1 MTRYKR
7 IILHAGLHKTGTT
20 SVQENCAR
28 YAELLQQHGIVYPS
42 FSFRERRINNHSDP
56 LAGVFSSRPMA
67 YGMVRRQ
74 GVEDDPSVAIAAFT
88 EQFDAILAEPRGET
102 LLLSAEMV
110 ADFNTDDIGALKK
123 RLLQSTDRL
132 QVIAYVR
139 SPQSSLA
146 SILQQRALAGFA
158 GKPQDLTDV
167 VRNRFERLQKAFPDT
182 LEPQNFHQAVL
193 HPGGLVGHFLELIG
207 LPRSSIES
215 LDFSHANSRISA
227 EAYRLIEAIN
237 LAYPHGSSEEHRV
250 KRHYQDMRSLQAL
263 PGQTFR
269 IDASEDQELVAALAS
284 ESTWLE
290 RELGWTFPEAPTDAG
305 GELWQLPTLLELEAA
320 IGKLGSAPLRRCATD
335 ALETQARAI
344 EGGNPET
351 AAILRFIA
359 GKLHRSGDCP
369 SALALDRLGADY
381 FKFAA
386 LQFEQVAPET
396 AYYLMSLAGEL
407 RPDAPFINERIRHY
421 REKLGQK

>member
-1 MTRYKR
+1 MTRYPR

-28 YAELLQQHGIVYPS
+28 HAELLQEHGIVYPS

-56 LAGVFSSRPMA
+56 LAGVFSSRPLA

-74 GVEDDPSVAIAAFT
+74 GVEDDPSVAISAFT
-88 EQFDAILAEPRGET
+88 EQLEAILAEPRGET
-102 LLLSAEMV
+102 LVLSAEMV
-110 ADFNTDDIGALKK
+110 ADFNPDDIGALKK

-146 SILQQRALAGFA
+146 SILQQRALAGIA
-158 GKPQDLTDV
+158 GKPRDLTDV
-167 VRNRFERLQKAFPDT
+167 VRNRFERLQRAFPDA

-207 LPRSSIES
+207 LPRSTIET
-215 LDFSHANSRISA
+215 LAFSHANSRISA

-237 LAYPHGSSEEHRV
+237 LAYPHGTSEQHGV
-250 KRHYQDMRSLQAL
+250 KRHYHDMRSLQAL

-269 IDASEDQELVAALAS
+269 IDASDDQDLVAALAR
-284 ESTWLE
+284 ESAWLE
-290 RELGWTFPEAPTDAG
+290 QELGWTFPETPKEAG
-305 GELWQLPTLLELEAA
+305 AELWQLPTLLELEAA
-320 IGKLGSAPLRRCATD
+320 ISKLGSAPLRRCATD
-335 ALETQARAI
+335 ALEIQARAI
-344 EGGNPET
+344 QGDNLET
-351 AAILRFIA
+351 ATILRFIA
-359 GKLHRSGDCP
+359 SKLDRSGDCP
-369 SALALDRLGADY
+369 TALALDRLGADH

-407 RPDAPFINERIRHY
+407 RPDAPFINERMRHY

>member
-1 MTRYKR
+1 MTRYPR

-28 YAELLQQHGIVYPS
+28 HAELLQQHGIVYPS
-42 FSFRERRINNHSDP
+42 FNFRERRINNHSDP
-56 LAGVFSSRPMA
+56 LAGVFSSRPLA

-74 GVEDDPSVAIAAFT
+74 GVEDDPSVAISAFT

-110 ADFNTDDIGALKK
+110 ADFNPDDVGALKQ
-123 RLLQSTDRL
+123 RLLESTDRL
-132 QVIAYVR
+132 QVVAYVR

-146 SILQQRALAGFA
+146 SILQQRALAGIA
-158 GKPQDLTDV
+158 GTPQDLTDV
-167 VRNRFERLQKAFPDT
+167 VRNRFERLQRAFPDI
-182 LEPQNFHQAVL
+182 LELHNFHQAVL

-207 LPRSSIES
+207 LPPGIISS

-237 LAYPHGSSEEHRV
+237 LAYPHGGSAEHGV
-250 KRHYQDMRSLQAL
+250 KRHYHDMSSLQAL
-263 PGQTFR
+263 PGQAFR
-269 IDASEDQELVAALAS
+269 IDASADQELVAALAR
-284 ESTWLE
+284 ESAWLE
-290 RELGWTFPEAPTDAG
+290 NALGWTFPAYAAEAG

-320 IGKLGSAPLRRCATD
+320 INKLGSAALRRCATD
-335 ALETQARAI
+335 ALEAQARAI
-344 EGGNPET
+344 EGRNPES
-351 AAILRFIA
+351 AVILRFIA
-359 GKLHRSGDCP
+359 SKLDHSGDCP
-369 SALALDRLGADY
+369 TDLALDRLGADH

>member
-1 MTRYKR
+1 MTRYPR

-28 YAELLQQHGIVYPS
+28 HADLLLQHGIVYPS
-42 FSFRERRINNHSDP
+42 FSFRDRRINNHSDP
-56 LAGVFSSRPMA
+56 LAGVFSSRPLA

-74 GVEDDPSVAIAAFT
+74 GVEDDPAVAISAFT

-110 ADFNTDDIGALKK
+110 ADFNPDDVGALKK
-123 RLLQSTDRL
+123 RLLEATDRL

-158 GKPQDLTDV
+158 GKPQDLADV
-167 VRNRFERLQKAFPDT
+167 VRNRFERLRQAFPDI
-182 LEPQNFHQAVL
+182 LELQNFHQAVL
-193 HPGGLVGHFLELIG
+193 HPGGLVAHFLELIG
-207 LPRSSIES
+207 LPRSTIES
-215 LDFSHANSRISA
+215 LDFIHANSRVSA

-237 LAYPHGSSEEHRV
+237 LAYPHGSSEQHGV
-250 KRHYQDMRSLQAL
+250 KRHYHDMRSLQAL

-269 IDASEDQELVAALAS
+269 IDASEDPELVAALAR
-284 ESTWLE
+284 ESAWLE
-290 RELGWTFPEAPTDAG
+290 RELGWAFPATSTEAG
-305 GELWQLPTLLELEAA
+305 RELWQLPTLLELETA
-320 IGKLGSAPLRRCATD
+320 IGRLDSAPLRRCATD
-335 ALETQARAI
+335 ALQTQARAI
-344 EGGNPET
+344 EGDNPGN

-359 GKLHRSGDCP
+359 SKLDKSGDCP
-369 SALALDRLGADY
+369 TALALDRLGADH

-396 AYYLMSLAGEL
+396 AYYLMSLAGDL

-421 REKLGQK
+421 RDKLGQK